1 VARRTRRNL
10 VKAVRGKVVEDISI
24 GPDDDGDYI
33 EIDIKFTDNTS
44 LGIQIASRM
53 SVERVD
59 LLGWRKGDSHII
71 KELY

>member
-1 VARRTRRNL
+1 MARKSRRIGV
-10 VKAVRGKVVEDISI
+10 VKAIKGKVIEDISI

-33 EIDIKFTDNTS
+33 EIDIRFQDNTS

-59 LLGWRKGDSHII
+59 LLGWKKGDSYII
-71 KELY
+71 KEL